1 MVRDRREYNKEYY
14 LKNREKALVERKKY
28 YEENKEEVKN
38 NNKEYEK
45 NFIKTPKGK
54 YSIQKR
60 KATRRG
66 IEWELTFEEW
76 FKIWQDS
83 GKWDFRGCNKNQ
95 YVMCRTGDIG
105 SYSKDNVFI
114 DTNSNNSLALN
125 LKRDSYGRF
134 LPNETSI

>member
-54 YSIQKR
+54 YSIQKER
-60 KATRRG
+60 LLVG
-66 IEWELTFEEW
+66 ELN
-76 FKIWQDS
+76 
-83 GKWDFRGCNKNQ
+83 GN
-95 YVMCRTGDIG
+95 
-105 SYSKDNVFI
+105 
-114 DTNSNNSLALN
+114 
-125 LKRDSYGRF
+125 
-134 LPNETSI
+134 